1 MSRGRVKPVAAGT
14 RSAGN
19 GLAADGQTLGMRAAF
34 FNLDRTLLRR
44 SSALA
49 RRFRSQGR
57 SSRLDLAKAVT
68 PRRLH
73 PGLYGVPVVLGLA
86 LAARKRA
93 L

>member
-1 MSRGRVKPVAAGT
+1 MAAGA
-14 RSAGN
+14 RRAGN
-19 GLAADGQTLGMRAAF
+19 ELAADGQTLRMRAAF
-34 FNLDRTLLRR
+34 FVLDRTLLRR

-49 RRFRSQGR
+49 LAKPFRSQGR
-57 SSRLDLAKAVT
+57 ISRLDLAKAPT